1 VSLWRELSRALR
13 FGARLDQAR
22 PQPGYHPTRSAA
34 LTQGPKLVGAVGEI
48 HPDVAAAFGISERVA
63 CLELDL
69 SVVLADVPAI
79 PKAAPVSRFPSSDFD
94 LAFQLGDDV
103 PAERLEKAL
112 RQAGGALVVDIDLFD
127 VYRGQGVADGS
138 RSLAYRLRLQALDRT
153 LTDADV
159 AAVRDKCIATA
170 SKLGATLRGA

>member
-1 VSLWRELSRALR
+1 
-13 FGARLDQAR
+13 
-22 PQPGYHPTRSAA
+22 
-34 LTQGPKLVGAVGEI
+34 
-48 HPDVAAAFGISERVA
+48 VAGAFGISERVA

-69 SVVLADVPAI
+69 SVVLADVPPI
-79 PKAAPVSRFPSSDFD
+79 VKAAPVSRFPSSDFD
-94 LAFQLGDDV
+94 LAFLLADDV

-112 RQAGGALVVDIDLFD
+112 RQGAGKLLVDIELFD
-127 VYRGQGVADGS
+127 VYRGTGVADGA

-159 AAVRDKCIATA
+159 AAVRDKCIAAA